1 MKLDSVEFTTEVVE
15 CLADADG
22 LESTELDY
30 NLHDYI
36 DPDVLR
42 KLGEMEKGTWEIT
55 FQVSDHQV
63 TINQDEVIFIDG
75 IRYSEG

>member
-1 MKLDSVEFTTEVVE
+1 MKLDSVEFTTKVIE

-22 LESTELDY
+22 LEPTKLDY

-36 DPDVLR
+36 DPDILN
-42 KLGEMEKGTWEIT
+42 KLGVMEKGTWEIT

-75 IRYSEG
+75 IKYS

>member
-1 MKLDSVEFTTEVVE
+1 MKLDSVEFTTRVIE

-22 LESTELDY
+22 LEPTELDY

-42 KLGEMEKGTWEIT
+42 KLGEMERGTWEIT

-63 TINQDEVIFIDG
+63 TINQDGGIIIDG
-75 IRYSEG
+75 AKYN